1 MTADDRKDCARL
13 WTTCGFLYIL
23 DNHLSPFFPNPYS
36 NLRCFDDSKIM
47 KILGNCSNRRKP
59 GLKDGH
65 VYAAALAVLYVLSV
79 KTYNSLETLAL
90 ETFLSDLDATAKSLG
105 ILTSLTAA
113 AVFLSM
119 TVDTLTA
126 GISALL
132 FCNRDKTLY

>member
-1 MTADDRKDCARL
+1 M
-13 WTTCGFLYIL
+13 
-23 DNHLSPFFPNPYS
+23 
-36 NLRCFDDSKIM
+36 
-47 KILGNCSNRRKP
+47 
-59 GLKDGH
+59 KDGH
-65 VYAAALAVLYVLSV
+65 VYAAALAGLYVLSV
-79 KTYNSLETLAL
+79 KTYDSLETLAL

-132 FCNRDKTLY
+132 FCNCNKTLYLFLIE